1 MMMVMMVPMQMQ
13 LPFQPM
19 QQVPMHAVPAA
30 PQSDNSSEDGRRAL
44 PSAVQARF
52 RKTRMCTMYEQ
63 GNCHLGTSCRF
74 AHSRH
79 ELSSA
84 PDLKK
89 TKLCF
94 DFFRKQCNKVDCN
107 FAHGYHELRHMDGVY
122 KTELCH
128 GFAQGKCRFGASCRF
143 AHGAGEL
150 AASQQQKQPAAVTPP
165 PGVWSEAKKLSSKS
179 KAFKVSNKAMPAS
192 RRWSDIDMDDEL
204 DFVKDDEVVSVGS
217 LETETP
223 ESASEADSDSIA
235 GSD

>member
-1 MMMVMMVPMQMQ
+1 MMPVMVMMFPVQMQ
-13 LPFQPM
+13 VPFQPNM
-19 QQVPMHAVPAA
+19 QMPVPAVPAA
-30 PQSDNSSEDGRRAL
+30 PESDSASDDGKKAL

-52 RKTRMCTMYEQ
+52 RKTRMCTMFSQ

-74 AHSRH
+74 AHSRD
-79 ELSSA
+79 ELSAA
-84 PDLKK
+84 PDLRK

-143 AHGAGEL
+143 AHGDGEL
-150 AASQQQKQPAAVTPP
+150 VQNQQQQQQQTQAVAPP
-165 PGVWSEAKKLSSKS
+165 PGVWKS
-179 KAFKVSNKAMPAS
+179 NAVKASRKVQPKS
-192 RRWSDIDMDDEL
+192 RRWSEMDLDDEF
-204 DFVKDDEVVSVGS
+204 DVVKDVEIASVAS

-223 ESASEADSDSIA
+223 ESGNGSEADSDSVA

>member
-1 MMMVMMVPMQMQ
+1 MMPVMVMMVPVQMQ
-13 LPFQPM
+13 VPFQPNM
-19 QQVPMHAVPAA
+19 QMPVPAVPAA
-30 PQSDNSSEDGRRAL
+30 PESDGASDDGKKAL

-52 RKTRMCTMYEQ
+52 RKTRMCTMFSQ

-74 AHSRH
+74 AHSRD
-79 ELSSA
+79 ELSAA
-84 PDLKK
+84 PDLRK

-143 AHGAGEL
+143 AHGDGEL
-150 AASQQQKQPAAVTPP
+150 VQNQQQQQQQTQAVAPP
-165 PGVWSEAKKLSSKS
+165 PGVWKS
-179 KAFKVSNKAMPAS
+179 NAVKASRKVQPKS
-192 RRWSDIDMDDEL
+192 RRWSEMDLDDEF
-204 DFVKDDEVVSVGS
+204 DVVKDVEIASVAS

-223 ESASEADSDSIA
+223 ESGNGSEADSDSVA

>member
-1 MMMVMMVPMQMQ
+1 MMMVMMVPVQM
-13 LPFQPM
+13 PFQPSM
-19 QQVPMHAVPAA
+19 QQHLPMQGVPAVPEF
-30 PQSDNSSEDGRRAL
+30 DNQSEDRRAL

-52 RKTRMCTMYEQ
+52 RKTRMCTMFAQ
-63 GNCHLGTSCRF
+63 GNCNLGTSCRF
-74 AHSRH
+74 AHSRD

-128 GFAQGKCRFGASCRF
+128 GFAQGKCRFGTSCRF
-143 AHGAGEL
+143 AHGEGEL
-150 AASQQQKQPAAVTPP
+150 VVPNQQKQQLATATPP
-165 PGVWSEAKKLSSKS
+165 PGVWSEAQKSTSKAKS
-179 KAFKVSNKAMPAS
+179 KVFKVSNKAMPPS
-192 RRWSDIDMDDEL
+192 RRWSDIDDEL
-204 DFVKDDEVVSVGS
+204 EPVKDDENVSVGS

-223 ESASEADSDSIA
+223 ESASEVDSESVA